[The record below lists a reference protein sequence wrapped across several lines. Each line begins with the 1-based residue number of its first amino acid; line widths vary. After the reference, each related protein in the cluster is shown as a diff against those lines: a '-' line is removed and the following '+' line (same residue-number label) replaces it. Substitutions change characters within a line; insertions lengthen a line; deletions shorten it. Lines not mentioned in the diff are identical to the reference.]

1 MAATTSQ
8 GKSFTVFIV
17 GITVAAAG
25 LAFSATGI
33 GKVALVAGLAII
45 AYSFFRFF
53 MIKPLEGPTAEGET
67 TRSIEACRISPRP
80 GRLDRGSLRSAPDPE
95 RDRPHGQYRYRPG
108 HFTVRHSRDPAY
120 RRQQECDLESLAR
133 QHQSKSHPG
142 AEIDEKCSLRIL
154 YLRHRGGVVGW
165 RTSGGPR

>member
-33 GKVALVAGLAII
+33 GKVALVAGLAIV

-53 MIKPLEGPTAEGET
+53 MIKPLEGPTAGAKQPSLLKLAGLALALGGWIVVLFGLHLT
-67 TRSIEACRISPRP
+67 PSVTGRMVSTVIGLAISLF
-80 GRLDRGSLRSAPDPE
+80 G
-95 RDRPHGQYRYRPG
+95 
-108 HFTVRHSRDPAY
+108 
-120 RRQQECDLESLAR
+120 
-133 QHQSKSHPG
+133 
-142 AEIDEKCSLRIL
+142 IL
-154 YLRHRGGVVGW
+154 VILPIAANKNALW
-165 RTSGGPR
+165 KA